1 MHIFRLLVL
10 GAAVGHVSLMASE
23 SIERSAEVVGQTG
36 EKQTG
41 FVQLSNDHSGK
52 DNQGFHDA
60 LKMILTFLLS
70 AATCLLVVLLVQ
82 TLLNLSKEFR
92 YELVKLR
99 KNYRNLQRANQLPL
113 VSA

>member
-1 MHIFRLLVL
+1 MHIFRLLLVGVL
-10 GAAVGHVSLMASE
+10 VGHVSLIASE
-23 SIERSAEVVGQTG
+23 SLARAADVAGQTG

-52 DNQGFHDA
+52 DNQGFHDVT
-60 LKMILTFLLS
+60 KMLLTFLLS
-70 AATCLLVVLLVQ
+70 GATCLFIVLTVQ
-82 TLLNLSKEFR
+82 AFLNLSKEYR

>member
-1 MHIFRLLVL
+1 M
-10 GAAVGHVSLMASE
+10 GHVSLIASE
-23 SIERSAEVVGQTG
+23 SLARAADVVEQTG
-36 EKQTG
+36 EQQTG

-52 DNQGFHDA
+52 DNQGFHDMS
-60 LKMILTFLLS
+60 KMLLTFLLS
-70 AATCLLVVLLVQ
+70 GATCLLIVLAVQ
-82 TLLNLSKEFR
+82 AFLNLSKEYR

>member
-1 MHIFRLLVL
+1 MHFFRLLL
-10 GAAVGHVSLMASE
+10 VGVALSRVSLMASE
-23 SIERSAEVVGQTG
+23 SIAKAAGEVGQTG

-41 FVQLSNDHSGK
+41 FVQLSNDHSGN
-52 DNQGFHDA
+52 DNQGFHDS

-70 AATCLLVVLLVQ
+70 AVACLLVVLVVQ
-82 TLLNLSKEFR
+82 AFLNLSKEYR